1 MGVKQLSDQG
11 PSGVT
16 LGGST
21 ADLISFYGVTP
32 VVQPSG
38 STQGA
43 AITTVGSAVTTTV
56 ITTAATSTAP
66 FGYTSTV
73 ADAITA
79 IVADTRTQVNLNTTA
94 LAAVIALVNKLQTD
108 LIALGL
114 IKGSA

>member
-1 MGVKQLSDQG
+1 MGVKYLTDQG
-11 PSGVT
+11 PSG
-16 LGGST
+16 LSIGYSSS
-21 ADLISFYGVTP
+21 DLISFYGVTP

-56 ITTAATSTAP
+56 ITTASTSTSP

-73 ADAITA
+73 ADAITSLVSD
-79 IVADTRTQVNLNTTA
+79 IRTAVNLNTTA
-94 LAAVIALVNKLQTD
+94 LSGVIALANKMRTD